1 MNAILLRFMLML
13 WGKPLKRDIE
23 KMLVELGEDASR
35 FGHIYLDS
43 MNREQTE
50 YRLDRELTETLLF
63 GYSAPLR
70 LNVIRRL
77 RGLDEFTANPTQI
90 WGRYLELNQTWFH
103 LRRRLRTYDGYR
115 HFLTLSGGH
124 SH

>member
-1 MNAILLRFMLML
+1 M
-13 WGKPLKRDIE
+13 GKALKRDIE
-23 KMLVELGEDASR
+23 KMLADLGEDTLKFER
-35 FGHIYLDS
+35 IYLDS

-50 YRLDRELTETLLF
+50 YRLDRELTETLLL

-90 WGRYLELNQTWFH
+90 WGRCLESNQIWFH
-103 LRRRLRTYDGYR
+103 PRRRIGTYDGYR